1 VFGNE
6 QTRPWMAATLLD
18 VTPPATAEPAWST
31 SSFGG
36 AAGASTVELRAL
48 REHAAGCRG
57 SHMGLLALQC
67 GAEAMA
73 GFVAAR
79 QVTTLAILAAL
90 LGVASWFASWFA
102 SWWWA

>member
-1 VFGNE
+1 VYGNE
-6 QTRPWMAATLLD
+6 QTLPWMAASLLD
-18 VTPPATAEPAWST
+18 VTPPARAEPAWTT

-36 AAGASTVELRAL
+36 APGASTVELWAL
-48 REHAAGCRG
+48 RDHAAGCRG

-67 GAEAMA
+67 GAEAMT

-90 LGVASWFASWFA
+90 LWVASWLVSWV
-102 SWWWA
+102 WA

>member
-1 VFGNE
+1 MFGSE
-6 QTRPWMAATLLD
+6 QTRQSIGANFLD
-18 VTPPATAEPAWST
+18 VTPPATAEPAWTT

-36 AAGASTVELRAL
+36 APGASTVELRAL
-48 REHAAGCRG
+48 RDHTARCRG

-67 GAEAMA
+67 GAEAMT

-79 QVTTLAILAAL
+79 QVTTLAVLAAL
-90 LGVASWFASWFA
+90 LGIA